1 MTGISKPSAV
11 AKGEAARRRE
21 RETAARLRET
31 GTIESTR
38 RQSLGRLAAKMIVP
52 QNAAAGVIRAL
63 RQRLP
68 CDRLL
73 STLCFRSLSCLLCP
87 IVCYR
92 SCYVPAFFRTP
103 FSSAIRVVPSA
114 VIGPGYPV
122 VCSDPN
128 RSQSCGREAGILFVF
143 ILWRDNGLKT
153 GARLRHR
160 LGGAPA
166 SQSSSMSTL
175 RMHRVESWSAPRG
188 QGWPH
193 WAAARV

>member
-1 MTGISKPSAV
+1 MPPPASSELCVSVCRAIVCSPRCVFGRYLVCFARSSAT
-11 AKGEAARRRE
+11 EAA
-21 RETAARLRET
+21 TSQL
-31 GTIESTR
+31 S
-38 RQSLGRLAAKMIVP
+38 SVLHF
-52 QNAAAGVIRAL
+52 
-63 RQRLP
+63 
-68 CDRLL
+68 RLL
-73 STLCFRSLSCLLCP
+73 SELSRRLL
-87 IVCYR
+87 
-92 SCYVPAFFRTP
+92 S
-103 FSSAIRVVPSA
+103 
-114 VIGPGYPV
+114 GYPV